1 MNVSKFFDLAK
12 EKGIAQSQIQVGRS
26 SSFNISLFHH
36 EVENYKVSKSQSV
49 VACGIYND
57 KFGSGRTEKLG
68 KDTFDFL
75 TNQIITSASFI
86 EEESEKE
93 IFPGSPKYHKKN
105 VFNPGL
111 AKVSAEEKL
120 ALLFKIENLA
130 YAADPRITDVPTVRY
145 AESESES
152 EFYNSF
158 GLKLK
163 QKSNYFYI
171 VLGVKAEQ
179 NGEIKTAYNIILDS
193 DLSKVDPEAFVKK
206 AVDEALAK
214 FGGVQCLSGKYPTV
228 LHSDIMA
235 DLLEYFL
242 GSASSDEVQRQS
254 SFLIGKLGQ
263 KIASSKLTI
272 EEKPLEKNIF
282 FNYFDD
288 EGVATQNKAIVK
300 NGVLKTY
307 FYNLE
312 TAKKDGVASTG
323 NGVWAGNKIGIGF
336 SNIFV
341 KPGKKSFEE
350 MIAPIKEGVYIT
362 EIAGLGTGM
371 NAQSGD
377 FSCQADGF
385 MIRDGKIAEPL
396 NLITLSGNLL
406 KMLKDLKEFDS
417 RVELKTSA
425 TLIADA
431 YIKSMSIGGK

>member
-152 EFYNSF
+152 EFYNAF
-158 GLKLK
+158 GSKLK

-171 VLGVKAEQ
+171 VLGVNAEQ
-179 NGEIKTAYNIILDS
+179 NGEIKTAYNII
-193 DLSKVDPEAFVKK
+193 
-206 AVDEALAK
+206 
-214 FGGVQCLSGKYPTV
+214 
-228 LHSDIMA
+228 
-235 DLLEYFL
+235 
-242 GSASSDEVQRQS
+242 
-254 SFLIGKLGQ
+254 
-263 KIASSKLTI
+263 
-272 EEKPLEKNIF
+272 
-282 FNYFDD
+282 
-288 EGVATQNKAIVK
+288 
-300 NGVLKTY
+300 
-307 FYNLE
+307 
-312 TAKKDGVASTG
+312 
-323 NGVWAGNKIGIGF
+323 
-336 SNIFV
+336 
-341 KPGKKSFEE
+341 
-350 MIAPIKEGVYIT
+350 
-362 EIAGLGTGM
+362 
-371 NAQSGD
+371 
-377 FSCQADGF
+377 
-385 MIRDGKIAEPL
+385 
-396 NLITLSGNLL
+396 
-406 KMLKDLKEFDS
+406 
-417 RVELKTSA
+417 
-425 TLIADA
+425 
-431 YIKSMSIGGK
+431 